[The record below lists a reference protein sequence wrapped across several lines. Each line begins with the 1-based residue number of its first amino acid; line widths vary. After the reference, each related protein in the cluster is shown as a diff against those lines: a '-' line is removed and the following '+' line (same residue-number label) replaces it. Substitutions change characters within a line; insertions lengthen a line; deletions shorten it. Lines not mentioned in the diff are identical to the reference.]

1 MPKKAPKQ
9 MKSVNYSQSIFPE
22 LQHNVQKVVDTDKK
36 VKESDVFDKP
46 KVGKVKK
53 VKKTKV

>member
-46 KVGKVKK
+46 KVKK